1 MFVSLFAS
9 VYEQEIERQILDE
22 LRKLGLALPTDVQEE
37 QLSRVSSRV
46 SSRLTSRL
54 SSRSGTKMLMMPRK
68 HIYEE
73 IMEHDTEKTERELE
87 LERFEKENSLGA
99 FSKPGMKK

>member
-37 QLSRVSSRV
+37 QLSRV